1 MAKLSM
7 LVTLGLLVWMVWPEF
22 DRLLPCPDPQ
32 GANPLKQPEC
42 FLVPTYELARAR
54 FREAAVKAG
63 AKLDEL
69 LLPCGYTIDV
79 ATLPGADDSKLLLH
93 ISGTHGV
100 EGFVGSA
107 IQTGYLT
114 WLAMQNKTS
123 PSLRK
128 RSAIFVHGLNAFGM
142 ANWRRVNENNVD
154 LNRNGHATQAD
165 LDEVLSRD
173 PNIAGYETWNDVLN
187 PQHAPRFILD
197 DLVIAL
203 NFAKGIMFSG
213 MSDMKR
219 AIVTGTSTRPKGY
232 QFVGREV
239 QPSHLLLRD
248 YLTRNSFLERIRD
261 LVLIDVHTGLGPI
274 GNDTMMISDN
284 LEGCERMF
292 GLGGSKLLDKELE
305 WKPNVG
311 CELQSEKLG
320 EGRNAAAA
328 GYDLTKG
335 MNHMTYPKLFPNL
348 KSSVSVTQEFGTF
361 IAPIIVGFFPRMN
374 EYQLT
379 NSHPRVIELLR
390 RTRPFITGHM
400 SKR

>member
-7 LVTLGLLVWMVWPEF
+7 LVILSVLAWMVWPEY

-63 AKLDEL
+63 AKLDQL

-79 ATLPGADDSKLLLH
+79 ATLPGVDDSKLLLH

-128 RSAIFVHGLNAFGM
+128 RTTIFVHGLNAFGM

-173 PNIAGYETWNDVLN
+173 PNFAGYETWSHAIN
-187 PQHAPRFILD
+187 PQHAPRVILD
-197 DLVIAL
+197 DVM
-203 NFAKGIMFSG
+203 FAFNLLKVFTVSSISEL
-213 MSDMKR
+213 KR
-219 AIVTGTSTRPKGY
+219 ALVSGTSTRSKGFM
-232 QFVGREV
+232 FVGREL
-239 QPSHLLLRD
+239 QPSHVMLRE
-248 YLTRNSFLERIRD
+248 YLTRNSIFDRVRD
-261 LVLIDVHTGLGPI
+261 LILIDVHTGLGPL
-274 GNDTMMISDN
+274 GNDTMIVADSDK
-284 LEGCERMF
+284 LGGCERLF
-292 GLGGSKLLDKELE
+292 GWEGSTVLDKELE
-305 WKPNVG
+305 WKPSFG
-311 CELQSEKLG
+311 CEAQSKERSQDKLTS
-320 EGRNAAAA
+320 
-328 GYDLTKG
+328 GYDLAKG
-335 MNHMTYPKLFPNL
+335 ISHMTYPTLFPRL
-348 KSSVSVTQEFGTF
+348 KSSVSVAQEFGTF
-361 IAPIIVGFFPRMN
+361 SLPILVCCIHRVRI
-374 EYQLT
+374 LT
-379 NSHPRVIELLR
+379 NKIRIRPIELSGR
-390 RTRPFITGHM
+390 IKHFITARM
-400 SKR
+400 SKE